1 MNKGVYR
8 ICAWVPRVLSST
20 RSLQRPIYMAAGM
33 HQQQVGRSRHSR
45 ARDAEERL
53 ALMGASVQ
61 AVVRCPQSEDQL
73 MISLPLAGRV
83 RNLDR

>member
-1 MNKGVYR
+1 MNKGVCR

-20 RSLQRPIYMAAGM
+20 RSLQRPICLAVEM
-33 HQQQVGRSRHSR
+33 HKQQVGPATT
-45 ARDAEERL
+45 ARNADGCL
-53 ALMGASVQ
+53 ALTGACVQ